1 MVPAPFLLLPMVQD
15 GAAVGLIYGDKSEA
29 GSLVLADEDL
39 ALLRA
44 LRDHA
49 VAALRE
55 S

>member
-1 MVPAPFLLLPMVQD
+1 
-15 GAAVGLIYGDKSEA
+15 
-29 GSLVLADEDL
+29 VLADEDL